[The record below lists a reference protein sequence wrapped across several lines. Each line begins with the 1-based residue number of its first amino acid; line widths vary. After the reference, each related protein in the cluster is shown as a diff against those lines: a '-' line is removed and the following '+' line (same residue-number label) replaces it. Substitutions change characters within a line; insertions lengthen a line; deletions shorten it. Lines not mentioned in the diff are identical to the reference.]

1 MSENAPAVA
10 QPDTP
15 KPVTDPELIKKLDAA
30 PVASPSPVSES
41 SVKPVTDPRLIRL
54 LDGAEPAGAFWKDKT
69 STKIKDW
76 ADTAAT
82 RELKQMDKGVDYA
95 GVNSPTL
102 RAEYSFLDTPEEKTA
117 FLQKHFGA
125 KNVTKDS
132 FGRDVV
138 VINGQKVSFL
148 PRGNQP
154 QGPFVGEPGSKISKW
169 ADLAGDVA
177 PVAGMV
183 VGSLATAPVPG
194 ASIAGSA
201 VGAAGGRGINK
212 LIKEVMGDN
221 LQTTPEISKDIA
233 MEIPK
238 GAAAQAGGEA
248 IGIVGKSLL
257 RGPFR
262 EGSIFGPITKR
273 GKEAF
278 AKAQTEVAGARAEG
292 LIPKVGTYSPNASFT
307 QRVQNAGFRL
317 FGDDTTI
324 KNRPVIEAGAAKLT
338 GGGIKNT
345 TDAAEAANRAIEAR
359 TNQIVKTYQA
369 VADAAKVDAETLL
382 KGAEASITS
391 RVGEPSGELAYHAGA
406 DIQAA
411 KTAFTSKAAE
421 IYGPVDALAGKPVV
435 PYAGVKGMMKQI
447 LDEMPQTASGQPA
460 FVSPELKRFAS
471 EIAALP
477 DFGTFQ
483 QMQVVRTTLRDYSA
497 VQALNAGLSERQAG
511 RLAMAAD
518 DAFNDAQSELIT
530 RVTAPT
536 PPPMPEF
543 KAKWEMENRGREQ
556 AASEPPLVLETRTVT
571 PGVEEAK
578 TALREGDKFYRE
590 GIQKFH
596 DLSTLAMVKDASQ
609 SGFVEP
615 EKVASRLAMPG
626 QNDKLLRIKELVTPS
641 TFGEIGAQ
649 KWSQMLDKSR
659 DAMTG
664 NVSGK
669 TLARQLK
676 QMGPVLETLYG
687 KAEAGRMVSYA
698 EHLAALNGDFDAAA
712 LEPGRLS
719 SVIKDAIMKKE
730 ASDAIMSRGF
740 VKALQSDGP
749 QSLTAVKWL
758 TEPEHRLALRQTL
771 DVFGKDSAEAKNIK
785 EYLARRILTS
795 MEVPATRGAEK
806 YGTTELMGEPLL
818 KELDRYGKPYLSE
831 VFGKDWTDAAYK
843 FANNVE
849 VATRKN
855 PTDSG
860 GLIAAQLGLHWIR
873 HLGEIGKYFTA
884 GEALTRPSVITYLS
898 KGFGKEGGV
907 MDFMQ
912 KALGTG
918 TKIGLAYEAEEMP
931 KKTAD
936 YTSGIATH
944 AQSQFGNMI
953 NSTGVRP

>member
-1 MSENAPAVA
+1 MADVKPEDFGAVKIGTDD
-10 QPDTP
+10 QTRSQKPEKPEEKKPDEVKAAKP
-15 KPVTDPELIKKLDAA
+15 EDFGAVPVTKGDDLGG
-30 PVASPSPVSES
+30 VWGRASQKAKTRVSSRLS
-41 SVKPVTDPRLIRL
+41 S
-54 LDGAEPAGAFWKDKT
+54 EF
-69 STKIKDW
+69 
-76 ADTAAT
+76 
-82 RELKQMDKGVDYA
+82 KQMDPGVDYS
-95 GVNSPTL
+95 GVNAPKL
-102 RAEYSFLDTPEEKTA
+102 RAEYGFLDTPEERTR
-117 FLQKHFGA
+117 FLQKHFGE

-138 VINGQKVSFL
+138 VMNGQKVSFL
-148 PRGNQP
+148 PRGGQEE
-154 QGPFVGEPGSKISKW
+154 GKKGSTASQW
-169 ADLAGDVA
+169 ADVEADVM
-177 PVAGMV
+177 PVGGMV
-183 VGSLATAPVPG
+183 FGSLATAPFPG
-194 ASIAGSA
+194 ASIVGAG
-201 VGAAGGRGINK
+201 VGAAGGRGLNK
-212 LIKEVMGDN
+212 LIKETMGDHGTGFN
-221 LQTTPEISKDIA
+221 LQGTPEITKDMA
-233 MEIPK
+233 AEVPK
-238 GAAAQAGGEA
+238 GMAAQAGGEA
-248 IGIVGKSLL
+248 LGMIGKSIL

-278 AKAQTEVAGARAEG
+278 AKAQTEVAASRAAG

-324 KNRPVIEAGAAKLT
+324 KNRPVIEAGAAKLA

-421 IYGPVDALAGKPVV
+421 MYGPVDALAGKPVV
-435 PYAGVKGMMKQI
+435 PYSGLKTMMKQI

-477 DFGTFQ
+477 EFGTFQ
-483 QMQVVRTTLRDYSA
+483 QMQVVRSTLRDYSA
-497 VQALNAGLSERQAG
+497 VQALNAGLSERQAA

-536 PPPMPEF
+536 PP
-543 KAKWEMENRGREQ
+543 
-556 AASEPPLVLETRTVT
+556 LVLETRTVT

-578 TALREGDKFYRE
+578 TALREADKFYRD

-649 KWSQMLDKSR
+649 KWSQILDKSR

-698 EHLAALNGDFDAAA
+698 EHLAALNGDFDAKS
-712 LEPGRLS
+712 LEEGHLS

-831 VFGKDWTDAAYK
+831 VFGKDWTEAAYK
-843 FANNVE
+843 FAHNVE

-873 HLGEIGKYFTA
+873 HLGEIGKYFTV

-918 TKIGLAYEAEEMP
+918 TKIGLAYEAEELP